1 MTNLANLTLKTN
13 NMATSLWNYKKVSS
27 NKKGFLLHLDFY
39 FNRENIQFSNQGTLF
54 IKDYTKHNISFA
66 LFTNQKVEE
75 INLENKQAL
84 PLDEKAKKSLPAGVL
99 DGLFTHIYKKRRK
112 YIFCLDIEKTFQA
125 YQHLI

>member
-1 MTNLANLTLKTN
+1 MEIFVELFFLDLLKYLN
-13 NMATSLWNYKKVSS
+13 PN
-27 NKKGFLLHLDFY
+27 FD
-39 FNRENIQFSNQGTLF
+39 REKIQFHNKGILLV
-54 IKDYTKHNISFA
+54 KDYPSRNISFA

-75 INLENKQAL
+75 INLEEEQAL
-84 PLDEKAKKSLPAGVL
+84 SVDEKAKKSLPAGVL